1 MIIEINSDKLSDS
14 FIKLYGN
21 NEYVIKDQ
29 KKRYM
34 QAVKNI
40 ESLYPGSEEIFIFSA
55 PGRIEVCGNH
65 TNHQHGCVLAAA
77 VNLDAIAVVSFHNER
92 VIRLQSVGYEQEHI
106 ELDNLK
112 IHPEEKGTTSS
123 LIRGKVFVKV
133 LGCAGVYK
141 RTEEG
146 QVAFKRFIGS
156 L

>member
-1 MIIEINSDKLSDS
+1 M
-14 FIKLYGN
+14 
-21 NEYVIKDQ
+21 
-29 KKRYM
+29 
-34 QAVKNI
+34 AV
-40 ESLYPGSEEIFIFSA
+40 
-55 PGRIEVCGNH
+55 
-65 TNHQHGCVLAAA
+65 A

-133 LGCAGVYK
+133 LGCAAVYK

-146 QVAFKRFIGS
+146 QVAFKRFIES